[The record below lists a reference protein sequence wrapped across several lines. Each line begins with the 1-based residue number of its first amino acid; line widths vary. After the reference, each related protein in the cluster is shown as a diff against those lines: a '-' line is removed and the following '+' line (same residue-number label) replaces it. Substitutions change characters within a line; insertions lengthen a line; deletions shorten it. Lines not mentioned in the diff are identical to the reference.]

1 MDTIQNKLRKLWKN
15 RNKRIGTSG
24 RKSKA
29 KTEEK
34 VVEKNRQTE
43 RQKYKAKNVR
53 RVEEASLLLQK

>member
-34 VVEKNRQTE
+34 VVEKTDK
-43 RQKYKAKNVR
+43 QKDRNIKQKMS
-53 RVEEASLLLQK
+53 SLLLQK